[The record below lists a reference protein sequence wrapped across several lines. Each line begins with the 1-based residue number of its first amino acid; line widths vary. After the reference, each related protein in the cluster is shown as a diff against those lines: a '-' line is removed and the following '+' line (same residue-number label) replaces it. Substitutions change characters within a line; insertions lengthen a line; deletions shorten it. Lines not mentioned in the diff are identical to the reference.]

1 MCLIA
6 WLLLGQLPYGFAVP
20 CQVKAANRRV
30 EFNIVQEDANAPPA
44 EAPGEAPLQL
54 LLVTWLVALANIGFG
69 LFPQFPLAL
78 SSAAAELLLRH
89 TL

>member
-1 MCLIA
+1 MT
-6 WLLLGQLPYGFAVP
+6 
-20 CQVKAANRRV
+20 
-30 EFNIVQEDANAPPA
+30 AP
-44 EAPGEAPLQL
+44 EQPGEAPLPL
-54 LLVTWLVALANIGFG
+54 LGVTLMVALANIGFG

>member
-1 MCLIA
+1 MWRIVETLYFK
-6 WLLLGQLPYGFAVP
+6 PVAVETEP
-20 CQVKAANRRV
+20 
-30 EFNIVQEDANAPPA
+30 
-44 EAPGEAPLQL
+44 PGEAPLQL

-69 LFPQFPLAL
+69 LVPQFPLAL